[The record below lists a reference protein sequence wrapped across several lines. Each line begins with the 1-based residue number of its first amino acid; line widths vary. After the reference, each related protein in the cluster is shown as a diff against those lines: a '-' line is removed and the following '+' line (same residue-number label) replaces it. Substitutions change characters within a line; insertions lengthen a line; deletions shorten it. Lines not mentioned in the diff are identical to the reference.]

1 MKIKK
6 LWFNDDYLYVLD
18 EQGKEY
24 RQSLLFYPALQ
35 KASDV
40 QRQKYTLSTA
50 GIHWRDINEDV
61 SYESFSYPEPT
72 GLQRFFL
79 AHKEINI
86 AEFARLAGINAT
98 LLRNYING
106 FKTPSPEREREI
118 LAHVRRVGN
127 ELAKACF

>member
-35 KASDV
+35 KASDS

-72 GLQRFFL
+72 DY
-79 AHKEINI
+79 
-86 AEFARLAGINAT
+86 NAFS
-98 LLRNYING
+98 LLT
-106 FKTPSPEREREI
+106 K
-118 LAHVRRVGN
+118 
-127 ELAKACF
+127 K

>member
-6 LWFNDDYLYVLD
+6 IWFDDNYLYGQD
-18 EQGKEY
+18 EQNKEY

-35 KASDV
+35 TATNEE
-40 QRQKYTLSTA
+40 RGKYTISTA
-50 GIHWRDINEDV
+50 GIHWRELDEDV
-61 SYESFSYPEPT
+61 SFESFTYPEPT

-79 AHKEINI
+79 THKEINI
-86 AEFARLAGINAT
+86 AEFARKAGINST

-118 LAHVRRVGN
+118 LEHIHRVGA
-127 ELAKACF
+127 ELSEACF

>member
-1 MKIKK
+1 M
-6 LWFNDDYLYVLD
+6 
-18 EQGKEY
+18 
-24 RQSLLFYPALQ
+24 FYPALQ